1 MILIGY
7 GDDEYDAE
15 VTVYAGDGD
24 DLVDIHGDWH
34 DYLINGGRGN
44 DTFIVDGGF
53 SGAGG
58 DDVMK
63 IDGGLGNDTITQ
75 GAESMAINAAGT
87 KNLSSTVQLLGGEG
101 NDKIDGFTGTSMSTL
116 EIDGGAGNDKIVAGT
131 GFGNSDILAGDG
143 DDVVHDVEEEINDD
157 ADRVFDLGAGNDTFF
172 GGRDGTTVDVDGG
185 EGNDK
190 LFGPNDVNDGVDGY
204 G

>member
-7 GDDEYDAE
+7 GDADYDAE

-53 SGAGG
+53 ITGV

-63 IDGGLGNDTITQ
+63 IDGGAGDERASTP
-75 GAESMAINAAGT
+75 NACHQWCLSRQSCWTGD
-87 KNLSSTVQLLGGEG
+87 KESST
-101 NDKIDGFTGTSMSTL
+101 
-116 EIDGGAGNDKIVAGT
+116 
-131 GFGNSDILAGDG
+131 
-143 DDVVHDVEEEINDD
+143 
-157 ADRVFDLGAGNDTFF
+157 
-172 GGRDGTTVDVDGG
+172 
-185 EGNDK
+185 
-190 LFGPNDVNDGVDGY
+190 
-204 G
+204 